1 MEVSLADLDKRD
13 IARLR
18 AELGEV
24 IAARFAYPA
33 FFDYRSGK
41 LRVRPIAA
49 ARRQEIDRFVQAAI
63 LEPIARSD
71 ISSSDVRRYLEA
83 LFLRYLEVNGDLA
96 RGPARRRLSLL
107 RVDVP
112 RAAAEVQ
119 RGLVSLAAGAP
130 GDFGAPRPTASWADT
145 PARTARAEPSWE
157 RIQRD
162 TELLQAALLRR
173 GDERSAPQQT
183 RDSSAA
189 LPTAPAPQPPPAA
202 GRGAWAGVP
211 MDGTASLPALT
222 DLPGQTQSPFAGL
235 GAGSQ
240 SALFGARPNLSLGEQ
255 PTGPLPIVG
264 LGTVAPGAAGE
275 AARDLSPDLLQLYG
289 EYLRDMQPDAAAAP
303 PRAPSDY
310 ERRAA
315 DRSGWA
321 APDAGAARP
330 PTPEQAK
337 TDVHVFAQLRYQLD
351 AYIRLAARSYGVR
364 ARGSDPASAMDALRR
379 SGHVDEADLR
389 MAEGILALAD
399 RVVAN
404 GGATLDEYRQAL
416 MLYLLYHRGRLGA

>member
-1 MEVSLADLDKRD
+1 MGVSLAELDQRD

-63 LEPIARSD
+63 LEPIARID

-130 GDFGAPRPTASWADT
+130 GDFGSPRPTASWAET

-162 TELLQAALLRR
+162 TELLQAALLRH
-173 GDERSAPQQT
+173 GDERGAPQQT
-183 RDSSAA
+183 RDSSTA
-189 LPTAPAPQPPPAA
+189 LPTAPAPQPPHAQPPPAA
-202 GRGAWAGVP
+202 RHTRRSPGWR
-211 MDGTASLPALT
+211 PARNRR
-222 DLPGQTQSPFAGL
+222 S
-235 GAGSQ
+235 
-240 SALFGARPNLSLGEQ
+240 SA
-255 PTGPLPIVG
+255 
-264 LGTVAPGAAGE
+264 
-275 AARDLSPDLLQLYG
+275 
-289 EYLRDMQPDAAAAP
+289 
-303 PRAPSDY
+303 
-310 ERRAA
+310 
-315 DRSGWA
+315 
-321 APDAGAARP
+321 
-330 PTPEQAK
+330 
-337 TDVHVFAQLRYQLD
+337 
-351 AYIRLAARSYGVR
+351 R
-364 ARGSDPASAMDALRR
+364 AR
-379 SGHVDEADLR
+379 
-389 MAEGILALAD
+389 I
-399 RVVAN
+399 
-404 GGATLDEYRQAL
+404 
-416 MLYLLYHRGRLGA
+416 